1 MDLALASKLTRPEGG
16 KIVFCAIDGLGGL
29 AREETLRSE
38 LEKADIT
45 HLDRLAARSE
55 VGLTEVAGPGLT
67 PGPRIG
73 LLALLGYDPLEYG
86 PGAAIPAFS
95 DTWKARAVML
105 THDETAAGVAR
116 SAGIEVLPGDGV
128 QSQIA
133 TVRVRL
139 ADFDVFILHIT
150 AVAEAAFARDFP
162 RKCHALSEFD
172 AALPDLQSLG
182 ADVLAIGGPR
192 SIPALLATPTWH
204 PVPLLVSSVH
214 GREGNAQHFNE
225 QECLRGSLGIM
236 RAADVMPLLF
246 AHALRLQPYGD

>member
-1 MDLALASKLTRPEGG
+1 MDLALASKLTRPGGG

-55 VGLTEVAGPGLT
+55 VGLTEVAGPGVT
-67 PGPRIG
+67 PGPRAG
-73 LLALLGYDPLEYG
+73 L
-86 PGAAIPAFS
+86 
-95 DTWKARAVML
+95 
-105 THDETAAGVAR
+105 
-116 SAGIEVLPGDGV
+116 
-128 QSQIA
+128 
-133 TVRVRL
+133 
-139 ADFDVFILHIT
+139 
-150 AVAEAAFARDFP
+150 
-162 RKCHALSEFD
+162 
-172 AALPDLQSLG
+172 
-182 ADVLAIGGPR
+182 LAIGGPR

-236 RAADVMPLLF
+236 RAVDVMPLLF